1 MNNVFHGIT
10 LIKFSKLHADVL
22 VYSSYKTKETY
33 RSPLIHSITFTRYI
47 HQPTSEESWLWKKR
61 FDILLIIILKPVS
74 LMESLDSTL
83 ETKRPAAALS
93 LLSQQKKQ
101 QQVVAS
107 PDGKKSTCISFLWE
121 ESNYT
126 CKRFWKYKNLIVNF
140 SFLKRARQTFKVSRR
155 LISFNLQR
163 GGGGGG
169 WSNFC
174 LWSV

>member
-1 MNNVFHGIT
+1 
-10 LIKFSKLHADVL
+10 
-22 VYSSYKTKETY
+22 
-33 RSPLIHSITFTRYI
+33 
-47 HQPTSEESWLWKKR
+47 
-61 FDILLIIILKPVS
+61 
-74 LMESLDSTL
+74 MESLDSTL

-126 CKRFWKYKNLIVNF
+126 CKRFWKYKNLVVNF

-163 GGGGGG
+163 GGGGG

-174 LWSV
+174 LGGV

>member
-1 MNNVFHGIT
+1 
-10 LIKFSKLHADVL
+10 
-22 VYSSYKTKETY
+22 
-33 RSPLIHSITFTRYI
+33 
-47 HQPTSEESWLWKKR
+47 
-61 FDILLIIILKPVS
+61 
-74 LMESLDSTL
+74 MESLDSTL
-83 ETKRPAAALS
+83 ETKRPAAAIS

-126 CKRFWKYKNLIVNF
+126 CKRSWKYKNLIVNF

-169 WSNFC
+169 WSNYC
-174 LWSV
+174 LWGV

>member
-1 MNNVFHGIT
+1 
-10 LIKFSKLHADVL
+10 
-22 VYSSYKTKETY
+22 
-33 RSPLIHSITFTRYI
+33 
-47 HQPTSEESWLWKKR
+47 
-61 FDILLIIILKPVS
+61 
-74 LMESLDSTL
+74 MESLDSTL

-93 LLSQQKKQ
+93 LLSQQKK

-126 CKRFWKYKNLIVNF
+126 CKRFWKYKNVIVNF

-163 GGGGGG
+163 VGGGG
-169 WSNFC
+169 
-174 LWSV
+174 

>member
-1 MNNVFHGIT
+1 
-10 LIKFSKLHADVL
+10 
-22 VYSSYKTKETY
+22 
-33 RSPLIHSITFTRYI
+33 
-47 HQPTSEESWLWKKR
+47 
-61 FDILLIIILKPVS
+61 
-74 LMESLDSTL
+74 MESLDSTL

-126 CKRFWKYKNLIVNF
+126 CKRFWKYKNLIVTF

-163 GGGGGG
+163 GGVIFVSGALRRTFVNGIHRASLLCLHFLCVFSHRGGSKPGG
-169 WSNFC
+169 KSTFN
-174 LWSV
+174 VKNRN